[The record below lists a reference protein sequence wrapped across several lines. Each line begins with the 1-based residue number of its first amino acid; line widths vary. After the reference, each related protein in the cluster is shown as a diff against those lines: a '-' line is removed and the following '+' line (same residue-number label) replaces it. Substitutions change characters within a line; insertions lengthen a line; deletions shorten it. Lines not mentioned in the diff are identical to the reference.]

1 MRRRSEL
8 LVLVAAVAVLAACGP
23 PETDPDAPRT
33 ADGSPLYRDG
43 EYAAAYSHTGPD
55 GWRPFIYL
63 RVRAGLVD
71 TVCFDAVDA
80 SGERLSETER
90 FLERY
95 RLDTG
100 TDLLALFDKLR
111 SRLIDRQAVP
121 LPAAV
126 NAVPWSVS
134 FDVLARRALA
144 AAKVGLTVEAAGLDV
159 VATPGPYTASDEPD
173 ELGWRA
179 ELVLVYDGDGLAAG
193 SYREVRREL
202 DGSTRR
208 KRDDAAYLERFAT
221 ASGITWAAV
230 GSTLVERLIA
240 AQPSEPQIDAVAGAT
255 LSSARFVALA
265 ERIARGRVEAPL
277 PNRLCR

>member
-8 LVLVAAVAVLAACGP
+8 LVLVAAASVLVACGP
-23 PETDPDAPRT
+23 PETDPDALRA
-33 ADGSPLYRDG
+33 ADGTPLYRDG
-43 EYAAAYSHTGPD
+43 TYAAAYSHTGPE

-71 TVCFDAVDA
+71 IVCFDAVDA
-80 SGERLSETER
+80 AGERLSETER
-90 FLERY
+90 FVERY

-100 TDLLALFDKLR
+100 TDLFALFDELR
-111 SRLIDRQAVP
+111 SRLIDRQTVP

-126 NAVPWSVS
+126 NAVPWSVT

-144 AAKVGLTVEAAGLDV
+144 AAKVGLTTDAAGLDV

-179 ELVLVYDGDGLAAG
+179 ELVLAYDGDGLTAG

-202 DGSTRR
+202 DGSVRR
-208 KRDDAAYLERFAT
+208 KRDDAAYQERFAT
-221 ASGITWAAV
+221 ASGITSAEV

-240 AQPSEPQIDAVAGAT
+240 AQPSEPQVDAVAGAT

-265 ERIARGRVEAPL
+265 ERIARDRVEAPL